1 MHALRQPHA
10 VTNQISFFS
19 AYFCTIVSVLS
30 LIGDYAVRFSVPDG
44 TFYIVIMGWIF
55 LQQLIYVRIQNIEER
70 AITIGRR
77 TAASMRAEDENKM
90 DSGML
95 KRSRCVLFFQ

>member
-1 MHALRQPHA
+1 MESTPYVFPFRM
-10 VTNQISFFS
+10 
-19 AYFCTIVSVLS
+19 VL
-30 LIGDYAVRFSVPDG
+30 
-44 TFYIVIMGWIF
+44 FYIVVMGWIF

-77 TAASMRAEDENKM
+77 TVASMGVEDENEM

-95 KRSRCVLFFQ
+95 RRSRCVLIFL